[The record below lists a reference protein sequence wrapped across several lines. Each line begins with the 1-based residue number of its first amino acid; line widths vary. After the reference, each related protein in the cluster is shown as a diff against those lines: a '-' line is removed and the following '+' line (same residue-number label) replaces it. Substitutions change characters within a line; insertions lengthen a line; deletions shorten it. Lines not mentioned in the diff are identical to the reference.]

1 MKLLNPQVLH
11 RQGLWEPGKN
21 SHIISRYFVD
31 GKTTLVNPNPPLNMG
46 YNTTSR
52 VLLCS
57 PPTGKRKCTEEKG
70 WIDLIRRSKT
80 SKLDK
85 TQKKEATIRENIP
98 DSKTFD
104 DELDK
109 NEIVDF
115 DLFEQKEK

>member
-1 MKLLNPQVLH
+1 MGAK
-11 RQGLWEPGKN
+11 QGQP
-21 SHIISRYFVD
+21 YFVD
-31 GKTTLVNPNPPLNMG
+31 GKTTLVNPNTPLNMG

-57 PPTGKRKCTEEKG
+57 PPTGKRKSE
-70 WIDLIRRSKT
+70 T

-85 TQKKEATIRENIP
+85 TQKKEATIKENVA

-109 NEIVDF
+109 NEIVAF
-115 DLFEQKEK
+115 DLFDQKEK

>member
-1 MKLLNPQVLH
+1 MGAK
-11 RQGLWEPGKN
+11 QGQP
-21 SHIISRYFVD
+21 YFVD
-31 GKTTLVNPNPPLNMG
+31 GKTTLVNPNTPLNMG

-57 PPTGKRKCTEEKG
+57 PPTGKRKCIEEKG
-70 WIDLIRRSKT
+70 QIDLIRRSKT

-85 TQKKEATIRENIP
+85 TQKKEATIKENVA

-109 NEIVDF
+109 NEIVAF
-115 DLFEQKEK
+115 DLFDQKEK

>member
-1 MKLLNPQVLH
+1 MGAK
-11 RQGLWEPGKN
+11 QGQP
-21 SHIISRYFVD
+21 YFVD
-31 GKTTLVNPNPPLNMG
+31 GKTTLVNRNTPLNMG

-85 TQKKEATIRENIP
+85 TPTIKENVP

-109 NEIVDF
+109 NEIVVF
-115 DLFEQKEK
+115 DLFDQKEK